1 MTQTEL
7 DCDVKGNAIDEE
19 QNVGAVDTDSF
30 LPVPETELKGVKDL
44 PSTVPDDE
52 EAVDYKKLDLCHRLR
67 VDHLFR
73 RRFIH
78 SFWLFWSCFGL
89 GWMVGLYGPSFAD
102 LRQIV
107 NQDLEAGSWL
117 FTTAGIGYLVG
128 SLLGGILFDRFN
140 KLLIIGVS
148 CVTMAVFT
156 GFQPWCRSYPLMLA
170 LRFLSGLGGGGLD
183 TGANADMVSIWD
195 EEGRPYMQ
203 AMHASFG
210 AGGIVAPLVIEPF
223 LSEKILE
230 NVTNGNTSELVT
242 VYGETNIHSA
252 FLISLAVIL
261 TGALPFFYMY
271 FRICCCGI
279 SHKMA
284 AKKIDHKR
292 PAKLPVGL
300 KIALCILLCACMM
313 SYCAVEDT
321 FAGFLATFCVDYLQW
336 DKSTSSYA
344 TSLYWGA
351 FTVGRFTG
359 IILIR
364 FLRPVQ
370 LLCGYLICLILAF
383 IGLFIAS
390 ITMTEPAVW
399 VFIPAPGF
407 FMSVI
412 FPCIFTWTEE
422 SILEVTGKI
431 SSMFLISASTGTLLN
446 PLFVGYLMKN
456 IAPIS
461 FLYVLLVESFLCFSL
476 FIVIYCLLKVY
487 IKTGSRS
494 QTFEIVIPPPE
505 EMTTLRVQENS

>member
-19 QNVGAVDTDSF
+19 ENVGAVDTDSF

-44 PSTVPDDE
+44 LSTVPDDE
-52 EAVDYKKLDLCHRLR
+52 EAVDYKQLDLCHRLR

-292 PAKLPVGL
+292 PAKLPTDLRDIIHELQTAKRARFETATPVTGTQSTCTQVNTMN
-300 KIALCILLCACMM
+300 APPA
-313 SYCAVEDT
+313 SHVAQPSGAPT
-321 FAGFLATFCVDYLQW
+321 SAATF
-336 DKSTSSYA
+336 SA
-344 TSLYWGA
+344 TSYSDALPMRYSDVQA
-351 FTVGRFTG
+351 AQSQSPEFTTPLVNQAHCEQGTVLQMEEAIVTTVAQHSSVAQPTTRGPLSTAVTSAPP
-359 IILIR
+359 LSST
-364 FLRPVQ
+364 
-370 LLCGYLICLILAF
+370 LASPNQ
-383 IGLFIAS
+383 ADH
-390 ITMTEPAVW
+390 V
-399 VFIPAPGF
+399 
-407 FMSVI
+407 
-412 FPCIFTWTEE
+412 
-422 SILEVTGKI
+422 
-431 SSMFLISASTGTLLN
+431 SALT
-446 PLFVGYLMKN
+446 
-456 IAPIS
+456 I
-461 FLYVLLVESFLCFSL
+461 
-476 FIVIYCLLKVY
+476 IVIHHYNFFKMELAKVARR
-487 IKTGSRS
+487 IQR
-494 QTFEIVIPPPE
+494 ERRE
-505 EMTTLRVQENS
+505 EMLMIYK